1 MSKRWMLVPVV
12 MIAIVAAAVVPAV
25 CDEKGAAAATDS
37 KAAFEKIKGLAG
49 TWEGTGAEEMPG
61 PVTSQY
67 RVTGGGSAVVE
78 TLFPGTPHE
87 MVTVYHMDG
96 PDLVMTH
103 YCAVGNQPRMKLDK
117 AASKGDELYFVYA
130 GGSNVDPAKGMY
142 MHDVKLIL
150 QSGDKLE
157 EDWTS
162 YSDGKKA
169 KTSVFKIARKAS

>member
-12 MIAIVAAAVVPAV
+12 MIAIAAAAVVPAV
-25 CDEKGAAAATDS
+25 GDEKGAAAPDS
-37 KAAFEKIKGLAG
+37 KAAFERLKGLAG

-61 PVTSQY
+61 PVTLQY

-96 PDLVMTH
+96 GDLVMTH
-103 YCAVGNQPRMKLDK
+103 YCAAGNQPRMKLDK
-117 AASKGDELYFVYA
+117 AASKGDELHFMFA
-130 GGSNVDPAKGMY
+130 GGSNVDPDKGMY
-142 MHDVKLIL
+142 MHDVKLVL

-162 YSDGKKA
+162 YKDGKKSNTA
-169 KTSVFKIARKAS
+169 VFKIARKAS

>member
-1 MSKRWMLVPVV
+1 MSKRWMLVPVA
-12 MIAIVAAAVVPAV
+12 MIAIVAVAAVAPAIS
-25 CDEKGAAAATDS
+25 DEKAAAAPDS

-117 AASKGDELYFVYA
+117 AASKDDELYFAYA

-142 MHDVKLIL
+142 MHDVKLVL
-150 QSGDKLE
+150 GGDKLE

-162 YSDGKKA
+162 YKDGKKSNTA
-169 KTSVFKIARKAS
+169 VFKIARKAS